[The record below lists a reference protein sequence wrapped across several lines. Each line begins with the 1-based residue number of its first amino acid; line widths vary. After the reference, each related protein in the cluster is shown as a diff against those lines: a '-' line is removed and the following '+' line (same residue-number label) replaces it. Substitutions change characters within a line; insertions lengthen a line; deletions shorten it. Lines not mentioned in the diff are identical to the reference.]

1 MKSQKLVAIFTLV
14 LKVAFYLNI
23 IVGIGLI
30 AFALHSS
37 FSPDVYKKIEIK
49 SANNKYTLSYTNVR
63 SYVGMISNDKHPE
76 AVYFFTQQKIAI
88 RLQIIATML
97 IQLTLLFLVTKELLK
112 FASTLKKPQTI
123 FRNNSLCF
131 RRISIY
137 LGIYILLTFI
147 LSFFP
152 VELFSRMPNEGYI
165 DNAFQKISTKT
176 YSFNVDFVLIV
187 CLIVSL
193 LLSGVFKEA
202 ERLRVENELTI

>member
-1 MKSQKLVAIFTLV
+1 MKSMKIVNLFTLFLRIV
-14 LKVAFYLNI
+14 FVVNVIAI
-23 IVGIGLI
+23 IVLI

-37 FSPDVYKKIEIK
+37 FFPDVYKKVEIK

-63 SYVGMISNDKHPE
+63 SNTGMISNDNHPM
-76 AVYFFTQQKIAI
+76 AVYFFTEQKLAT

-97 IQLTLLFLVTKELLK
+97 AQLTLLLLVIKELLK
-112 FASTLKKPQTI
+112 FTSTLKKPHTI

-137 LGIYILLTFI
+137 LGIYILLTFL

-152 VELFSRMPNEGYI
+152 VELFSRLPNDVFI
-165 DNAFQKISTKT
+165 DNAFKTISTKT
-176 YSFNVDFVLIV
+176 YSFNVDFLLIV
-187 CLIVSL
+187 GLIVSL

-202 ERLRVENELTI
+202 ERLRAENELTI